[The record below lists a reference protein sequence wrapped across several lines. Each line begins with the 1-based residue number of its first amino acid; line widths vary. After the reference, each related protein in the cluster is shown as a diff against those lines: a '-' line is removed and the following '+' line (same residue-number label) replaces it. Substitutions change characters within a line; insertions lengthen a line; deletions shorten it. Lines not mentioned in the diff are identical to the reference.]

1 MLDVF
6 DFIVEKGGN
15 PQKIRDSQKRR
26 YASEE
31 VVDEVIVLYED
42 HRKSKFEHSSTLRR
56 ALTYSVCSSVL
67 SDPNKLQN
75 QRDPKANWCQKE
87 SERKCR

>member
-15 PQKIRDSQKRR
+15 PQKIKDSQKRR

-42 HRKSKFEHSSTLRR
+42 HRKSKFGHSSNLRR
-56 ALTYSVCSSVL
+56 ALTYSICSSIL
-67 SDPNKLQN
+67 SDANQLQN
-75 QRDPKANWCQKE
+75 QRDPKTNWCQKE
-87 SERKCR
+87 GEGKCR